1 MVDPVDLAS
10 DEDADLAVIPLLLV
24 GEQIGDEQGEAW
36 QSHEKDSHSPSVC
49 GAMLWFVVADVQSWD
64 ISRESKA

>member
-1 MVDPVDLAS
+1 VVNPVDLAS

-36 QSHEKDSHSPSVC
+36 QSHEKESFTISLWGHAVVC
-49 GAMLWFVVADVQSWD
+49 SC
-64 ISRESKA
+64 